1 MSYRSYRDVPK
12 GRPKTT
18 NRRCRRYKRYRSA
31 RKRATENSG
40 DVGRSPSK
48 NTNQPIQQISLKGR
62 CQSADIIAAKGGGP
76 GSNLRGSSK
85 PLNFQASNHPTKK
98 VSVAEGFFVLMRD
111 CGGSSRMK
119 RRWTAR
125 EMAV

>member
-1 MSYRSYRDVPK
+1 MQEMQEMQERD
-12 GRPKTT
+12 
-18 NRRCRRYKRYRSA
+18 
-31 RKRATENSG
+31 KRATDRPPIYPSPRRGALFSVAVEGLALRACTLCSPFSG
-40 DVGRSPSK
+40 RHSRP
-48 NTNQPIQQISLKGR
+48 
-62 CQSADIIAAKGGGP
+62 
-76 GSNLRGSSK
+76 
-85 PLNFQASNHPTKK
+85 SNHPTKK

>member
-1 MSYRSYRDVPK
+1 MQEIQERPQAGDGGQR
-12 GRPKTT
+12 GRGAG
-18 NRRCRRYKRYRSA
+18 RHQEHQSA
-31 RKRATENSG
+31 
-40 DVGRSPSK
+40 
-48 NTNQPIQQISLKGR
+48 NQPISLKGR